1 MIQKAKAE
9 PKGIPPKVLLRLL
22 YNETLVKIGDRCV
35 DFYTYDV
42 RNLGQDRRSR
52 TRLAKANGYPINR
65 LKSLDFNRER
75 SDFVRSSL
83 LCHALGYTDLK

>member
-1 MIQKAKAE
+1 MMHNAKAE
-9 PKGIPPKVLLRLL
+9 PKGIPPEVLLRLL

-52 TRLAKANGYPINR
+52 TRLMRMNGHPIR
-65 LKSLDFNRER
+65 LKSLDFKRER
-75 SDFVRSSL
+75 SD
-83 LCHALGYTDLK
+83 